1 MGVWQELHGERVL
14 FPILRPAN
22 SDLNL
27 TIAMS
32 LASVFA
38 SHLSESSPS
47 VLDPCE
53 QVHSIRNDLEGG
65 QNF

>member
-32 LASVFA
+32 LASVLLPIF
-38 SHLSESSPS
+38 
-47 VLDPCE
+47 
-53 QVHSIRNDLEGG
+53 RNHRHR
-65 QNF
+65 F